1 MVLRNPE
8 VAGDVTPAGPQV
20 SLVCGLSEF
29 MLSPTRGGG
38 ELLAL
43 RRLPETPQEICAP
56 AGGRRWGCGL
66 LSHPTDPLRLGVG
79 ALSLA
84 RIGCRL
90 RPPPRAPRSPGEVA
104 SWRAGCGAAAPR
116 SAAAALPRLP
126 HPCTEPPGALPCP
139 HLGSSGLLL
148 PTTCF
153 PGSLAST
160 LSSATSTS
168 ESGLPSRHPARR
180 RPPSFVVR

>member
-1 MVLRNPE
+1 M
-8 VAGDVTPAGPQV
+8 
-20 SLVCGLSEF
+20 VCGLPEF

-38 ELLAL
+38 EPLAL
-43 RRLPETPQEICAP
+43 RRLPETPRELCAP
-56 AGGRRWGCGL
+56 AGGHRWGCGL
-66 LSHPTDPLRLGVG
+66 LSHPTGPLRLGVG
-79 ALSLA
+79 ALSFA

-116 SAAAALPRLP
+116 SAAGSPRLP
-126 HPCTEPPGALPCP
+126 QPCTKLSGALPCP
-139 HLGSSGLLL
+139 HLGSCGLLL

-153 PGSLAST
+153 PGSPASI

-168 ESGLPSRHPARR
+168 RVWPPLPAPRLPA
-180 RPPSFVVR
+180 PSLLCCAMRVGFPI

>member
-1 MVLRNPE
+1 
-8 VAGDVTPAGPQV
+8 
-20 SLVCGLSEF
+20 

-38 ELLAL
+38 EPLAL
-43 RRLPETPQEICAP
+43 RRLPETPRELCAP
-56 AGGRRWGCGL
+56 AGGHRWGCGL
-66 LSHPTDPLRLGVG
+66 LSHPTGPLRLGVG

-84 RIGCRL
+84 RIGYRL

-116 SAAAALPRLP
+116 SAAGSPRLP
-126 HPCTEPPGALPCP
+126 QPCTKLSGALPCP
-139 HLGSSGLLL
+139 HLGSCGLLL

-153 PGSLAST
+153 PGSPASI

-168 ESGLPSRHPARR
+168 ESGLPSRHPACR
-180 RPPSFVVR
+180 RPSSFVVR